1 MTKLADARINSFG
14 PLPGADVPPDE
25 PVLEIP
31 LSELQGLLS
40 EMIETYNL
48 MAEMVKDVGVLR
60 GRELARL
67 TARAQDSLM
76 AARSPIEKG
85 LLLCAFTRQLLS
97 RLREALK
104 SRPTVEGG
112 KVVQVCSKIMA
123 RAIKI
128 IDHIKVVARDD
139 PKRKEIA
146 LDSSH
151 ARVLFSGADG
161 EQVSRKEIIRSMK
174 RAERLWP
181 ALLCSH
187 RPGDGRKTMRITA
200 RAEDVAFAPEI
211 DYSYAW
217 QRCGKSIGLCL

>member
-1 MTKLADARINSFG
+1 MQEVASARIKAFG
-14 PLPGADVPPDE
+14 PSPKADSVPPDDF
-25 PVLEIP
+25 LEIP
-31 LSELQGLLS
+31 ASELQGLLS
-40 EMIETYNL
+40 EMVCTYNEIADTL
-48 MAEMVKDVGVLR
+48 KEAGIR
-60 GRELARL
+60 GRDLARL
-67 TARAQDSLM
+67 TVKANESLV

-104 SRPTVEGG
+104 SRPTSEKGPII
-112 KVVQVCSKIMA
+112 QVCSKIMS

-128 IDHIKVVARDD
+128 IDHIKAVARDD

-187 RPGDGRKTMRITA
+187 RPGDGRKTTRITA

>member
-1 MTKLADARINSFG
+1 MDKVATARINTFG
-14 PLPGADVPPDE
+14 PSPKADSVPPDDF
-25 PVLEIP
+25 LEIP
-31 LSELQGLLS
+31 ASELQGLLS

-104 SRPTVEGG
+104 SRPAEGG

-161 EQVSRKEIIRSMK
+161 EHVSRKEIIRSMK